1 MKVLA
6 LSGDVATSFS
16 DAKAPKAKTTSNP
29 HIPSRSASKG
39 DDLPAAPLIDRP
51 IATHIP
57 SSHIARYTYI
67 NQDGTR
73 PCCLL
78 DLGRTGTCQARR
90 TSNISFDIL
99 RDVIPLPNSSTQ
111 KVQTPPKPPST
122 RI

>member
-16 DAKAPKAKTTSNP
+16 DAKAPKAETTSDP

-51 IATHIP
+51 IATHIS
-57 SSHIARYTYI
+57 SSHIARCTYI
-67 NQDGTR
+67 SQDGTR
-73 PCCLL
+73 FCCLL
-78 DLGRTGTCQARR
+78 DLARTGTCQAGGA
-90 TSNISFDIL
+90 SNISLDIS
-99 RDVIPLPNSSTQ
+99 RNVIPFDSSTQ